1 MKIKFPFIIITLALL
16 LVGCVIKP
24 TLKPVSIF
32 QVDIGKDGKMYF
44 ELVDSHRRVVIK
56 NKTNLPGIH
65 HDVDENNY
73 LPSPYIEYLKKNII
87 NNLRKSPG
95 LVLSKSKEDAEF
107 LTSFNLEH
115 FDAYRETSGGAAA
128 AGILVGGLLGAALM
142 KENCT
147 AEIKGIVTVSDINT
161 GEVLCT
167 FYPDITETV
176 EFSMND
182 VKNGYRNAT
191 QQATS
196 ELIKQLIAGLANC

>member
-1 MKIKFPFIIITLALL
+1 
-16 LVGCVIKP
+16 
-24 TLKPVSIF
+24 
-32 QVDIGKDGKMYF
+32 
-44 ELVDSHRRVVIK
+44 
-56 NKTNLPGIH
+56 
-65 HDVDENNY
+65 
-73 LPSPYIEYLKKNII
+73 
-87 NNLRKSPG
+87 
-95 LVLSKSKEDAEF
+95 
-107 LTSFNLEH
+107 
-115 FDAYRETSGGAAA
+115 
-128 AGILVGGLLGAALM
+128 M

-196 ELIKQLIAGLANC
+196 KLIKQLIAGLANC

>member
-1 MKIKFPFIIITLALL
+1 MKIKFPIIIITLTLL